1 MEKALADPWIGHRY
15 LGLTAYLDYEKALAD
30 PGMHGH
36 HGSPWGAAQRSFL
49 IVVVGKAI
57 MRWCG

>member
-36 HGSPWGAAQRSFL
+36 HGSPWGAPF
-49 IVVVGKAI
+49 
-57 MRWCG
+57 